1 MNLIILFYNKQSIL
15 VKVRSVALALSIIA
29 LEFLGSPS
37 IIFAR
42 TIKCYLTQVLSK
54 YLIILF
60 NNCIFYSYAAS
71 FVLERQS
78 GGTFDDF
85 YEAGRRGRSGVDCR
99 QMYLQCNEV

>member
-1 MNLIILFYNKQSIL
+1 MKFLQCSGNMNNANSN
-15 VKVRSVALALSIIA
+15 
-29 LEFLGSPS
+29 
-37 IIFAR
+37 IF
-42 TIKCYLTQVLSK
+42 VH
-54 YLIILF
+54 
-60 NNCIFYSYAAS
+60 SYAAS